1 MNTLSDIIENGLR
14 ETVSLDYSGT
24 FTGLTVT
31 GSTIITMPNL
41 QIYSYSR

>member
-14 ETVSLDYSGT
+14 ETGFLDYSGT
-24 FTGLTVT
+24 FTGLTLT

-41 QIYSYSR
+41 PIYSYSR